1 MAMMEGDNKPVYE
14 QRFNAAV
21 KVIQSLPSNGSF
33 QPSNDMMLKFYSY
46 YKQATQGPCN
56 IPRPGFWDPVGKAKW
71 DAWNSLGEMAKE
83 EAMAAYVDDLKL
95 ILESMP
101 VTNEVEELLLII
113 GPFYELVDEKRKI
126 SQVSDL
132 SSARLERFA
141 RQLEGFGNLL
151 TSPPK
156 SVTKSI
162 IRTMEMNGSLD
173 SYSVKTPIMPKT
185 KLIELEDGV
194 NDNEEE
200 EEEKDDEEEVKE
212 VKKAS
217 QPKKRAST
225 GRLKG
230 PVSNGNISQHKVL
243 TNGTHGSMSDLNRQD
258 SEEDSESI
266 NHAGDIVE
274 LRHIK
279 KDVSSSHHVASDSDS
294 EVYCDSVDQ
303 FGGDEGSETHI
314 NHSLDVAEESH
325 SRLSSTEEVRSQE
338 EVLGQEE
345 GAQHGG
351 EDGRG
356 SEGASQRQGLPA
368 NRSNSSV
375 VKRGRGSRSPAFGS
389 GPAGSQQGSGG
400 DGERWGTG
408 GPVMENLNQQ
418 IICALARLQEDMQS
432 VLERLHTL
440 EALTAVQARSLA
452 LPSDYLSPPVNKT
465 KKKPSWW
472 PFDVSPGT
480 VAFAVIW
487 PFVVQWLI
495 RLYLQRRRRRI
506 N

>member
-1 MAMMEGDNKPVYE
+1 MVMMEGDNKPVYE

-71 DAWNSLGEMAKE
+71 DAWNSLGEMPKE

-101 VTNEVEELLLII
+101 VTNEVEELLQII
-113 GPFYELVDEKRKI
+113 GPFYELVDEKRRI
-126 SQVSDL
+126 TQVSDL
-132 SSARLERFA
+132 SS
-141 RQLEGFGNLL
+141 GFGSLL

-173 SYSVKTPIMPKT
+173 SYSVKTAIMPKT
-185 KLIELEDGV
+185 KLIELEDGE

-200 EEEKDDEEEVKE
+200 EEEKDEEEEVKE
-212 VKKAS
+212 LKKAS
-217 QPKKRAST
+217 QPKKKAST

-243 TNGTHGSMSDLNRQD
+243 NNGTHESMSDLNRQE

-274 LRHIK
+274 LNRHIK
-279 KDVSSSHHVASDSDS
+279 EDVSSSHHVASDSDS

-303 FGGDEGSETHI
+303 FGGEEGSETHI
-314 NHSLDVAEESH
+314 NHSLDVAEETH
-325 SRLSSTEEVRSQE
+325 SRLSSTDEVRSQE
-338 EVLGQEE
+338 ELLGQEE

-351 EDGRG
+351 EDGQSSG
-356 SEGASQRQGLPA
+356 GASQRQGLPA

-375 VKRGRGSRSPAFGS
+375 VRRGRGSRSPASGS
-389 GPAGSQQGSGG
+389 GPAGPQQGSGG

-465 KKKPSWW
+465 KKRPSWW